1 MDQTYETR
9 RRSGKKNGG
18 FEPKKPEQ
26 LTGASEVHGRAPET
40 KSLKEKTMN
49 MQTAKALGFKKG
61 DFVHTGAFPG
71 IVIGDAHTRTP
82 TCEVWGMEHEMGSA
96 YADDLVL
103 LNWPTFKSLA
113 ERYGFD
119 EKAYSEVAKEAIK
132 NAKSRTSAQEVP
144 VTA

>member
-1 MDQTYETR
+1 
-9 RRSGKKNGG
+9 
-18 FEPKKPEQ
+18 
-26 LTGASEVHGRAPET
+26 
-40 KSLKEKTMN
+40 MN
-49 MQTAKALGFKKG
+49 TAKSLGFKKG

-71 IVIGDAHTRTP
+71 IIVSDAHTRTP
-82 TCEVWGMEHEMGSA
+82 TCEVWGYEHESGSA

-119 EKAYSEVAKEAIK
+119 GTAYAEAAKEAIQR
-132 NAKSRTSAQEVP
+132 AQAHSAAQGAF

>member
-9 RRSGKKNGG
+9 RRSGKRNGSL
-18 FEPKKPEQ
+18 EPKKPES
-26 LTGASEVHGRAPET
+26 LTGALKVQSLAPET
-40 KSLKEKTMN
+40 ESLKEKTMN

-61 DFVHTGAFPG
+61 DFVHTGSFPG

-82 TCEVWGMEHEMGSA
+82 TCEVWGLEHEMGSA

-119 EKAYSEVAKEAIK
+119 GTAYSEVAKEAIK
-132 NAKSRTSAQEVP
+132 SAKARTSAQEVP

>member
-9 RRSGKKNGG
+9 RRSGKRNGSLK
-18 FEPKKPEQ
+18 PKKPES
-26 LTGASEVHGRAPET
+26 LTGAWKVQSLAPE
-40 KSLKEKTMN
+40 SRKEKTMN

>member
-9 RRSGKKNGG
+9 RRSGKRNGSL
-18 FEPKKPEQ
+18 EPKKPES
-26 LTGASEVHGRAPET
+26 LTGALKVQSLAPE
-40 KSLKEKTMN
+40 SRKEKTMN

-103 LNWPTFKSLA
+103 LNWPSFKALA

-132 NAKSRTSAQEVP
+132 NAKARTSAQEVP